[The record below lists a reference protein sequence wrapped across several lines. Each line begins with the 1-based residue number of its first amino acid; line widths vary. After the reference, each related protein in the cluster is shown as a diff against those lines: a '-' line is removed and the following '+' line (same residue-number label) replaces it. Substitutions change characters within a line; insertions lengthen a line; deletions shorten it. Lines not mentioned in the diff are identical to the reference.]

1 MNISFKHFFAPICFG
16 IFLSIPGFCF
26 SQTAVVTAGI
36 FGFNTITAPV
46 GGRVIAPV
54 FVKNSVYSGAVPVSG
69 STFLAAGIASNS
81 LSPSSFTD
89 RPNAPRYYVEITSGS
104 FAGNIYDVA
113 GNDTNGITVYGL
125 PSALNGQS
133 NITIAVR
140 PHFTLGDLASASSG
154 LIPYSDALS
163 LYQTNSSQSTYIYS
177 GSGMVDGNNM
187 SADQVVLYPGSGALL
202 NNSGSASFTFSGL
215 VKTNQTIVP
224 VFAGVT
230 LVAPLD
236 PTGTTTINSENLAT
250 ILQPYVDAVSLV
262 ATDGSLGTTPFYS
275 DGTQLLDQNYSPL
288 DPSVAPIVASG
299 NGFFI
304 NATQNRL
311 WTNASALSSY

>member
-1 MNISFKHFFAPICFG
+1 MNISFKQVIAPLCFG
-16 IFLSIPGFCF
+16 LILTTSDFCF
-26 SQTAVVTAGI
+26 SQTSVVTAGI
-36 FGFNTITAPV
+36 YGFSRISAPV

-54 FVKNSVYSGAVPVSG
+54 LVKNSVYSGAVPVSG

-81 LSPSSFTD
+81 LSPSSFSD
-89 RPNAPRYYVEITSGS
+89 RPNAPRYYVEITSGIY
-104 FAGNIYDVA
+104 AGNIYDVA

-133 NITIAVR
+133 HITISVR

-154 LIPYSDALS
+154 LSAYSDALS
-163 LYQTNSSQSTYIYS
+163 LYQINSGQSTYIYS
-177 GSGMVDGNNM
+177 GSGVVDGNNAT
-187 SADQVVLYPGSGALL
+187 ADQIVIYPGSGALI
-202 NNSGSASFTFSGL
+202 NNSRSASFTFSGL
-215 VKTNQTIVP
+215 VKTNQTVVP
-224 VFAGVT
+224 IYAGVT

-236 PTGTTTINSENLAT
+236 PTGTTTINSENLLP
-250 ILQPYVDAVSLV
+250 ILHPYVDAVSLV

-288 DPSVAPIVASG
+288 DPSVAPIVSSG

-304 NATQNRL
+304 NTTQNRL
-311 WTNASALSSY
+311 WTNASAVNSY